1 MLVKFAVENFR
12 SFRDEVVLD
21 MVASSESQHK
31 HHVVEDNQGKKV
43 TILRAAAIYG
53 ANASGKSNLVDAM
66 NFARNFII
74 NGTKSD
80 QKIPIIPFKLDSS
93 SNEKPSKFEFII
105 KYKGILY
112 TYGFVIDKSNVL
124 EEWLY
129 VVQNKRESLFFKR
142 LTTDKGEASIKIGA
156 SFAKENSDES
166 QFLQFV
172 AKGTRHNQLFL
183 TEANEKNVGKVKDLL
198 NWFKNVLVIITVDR
212 DFSDF
217 YYNNRNDMKF
227 IGFVGYFLRNAGT
240 GIEAIDIIT
249 EEFKIEAMPDILFTS
264 RLIEGGNMLTAF
276 KRSMKVMQGDSE
288 KREIMRIKTRHGNK
302 KDKIFLEAWEESD
315 GTQRL
320 LDYLPFLYSSCVTG
334 DEKVLLIDELDRS
347 MHPLLSRM
355 IMSFFLRNEVTN
367 KGQMIFTTHDT
378 NLLDKDIL
386 RRDEIWFMEKD
397 KDQNSHLYS
406 LADFKVRP
414 DLSYG
419 KGYLHGR
426 FGAIPFIGD
435 FKNLCA
441 EI

>member
-31 HHVVEDNQGKKV
+31 HHVIEDNQGKKV

-66 NFARNFII
+66 NFARDFII
-74 NGTKSD
+74 NGTKSG
-80 QKIPIIPFKLDSS
+80 QKISIIPFKLDSS
-93 SNEKPSKFEFII
+93 SEEKPGKFEFII
-105 KYKGILY
+105 KYRGILY
-112 TYGFVIDKSNVL
+112 TYGFVIDKSSVL

-129 VVQNKRESLFFKR
+129 VVQNKREALFFER
-142 LTTDKGEASIKIGA
+142 LTTKKDEASVKIGA

-166 QFLQFV
+166 KFLQFV
-172 AKGTRHNQLFL
+172 AKGTRPNQLFL
-183 TEANEKNVGKVKDLL
+183 TEANEKNVGKIKDLI
-198 NWFKNVLVIITVDR
+198 NWFKNVLVTITVDQ

-227 IGFVGYFLRNAGT
+227 IGFAGDFLRTAGT

-249 EEFKIEAMPDILFTS
+249 EEYKKEAMRDIFLTSRYGDILS
-264 RLIEGGNMLTAF
+264 VV
-276 KRSMKVMQGDSE
+276 KRTMKVMKGAPE
-288 KREIMRIKTRHGNK
+288 KQEIMRIKTRHGNK
-302 KDKIFLEAWEESD
+302 KDKIFLEILEESD

-320 LDYLPFLYSSCVTG
+320 LEFIPFLYSSCVAG
-334 DEKVLLIDELDRS
+334 NEKVLLIDELDRS
-347 MHPLLSRM
+347 MHTLLSIM
-355 IMSFFLRNEVTN
+355 IMRFFLRNEIAN

>member
-31 HHVVEDNQGKKV
+31 HHVIEDNQGKKV

-53 ANASGKSNLVDAM
+53 ANASGKSNLVGAIS
-66 NFARNFII
+66 FARDFII

-105 KYKGILY
+105 KYQGILY
-112 TYGFVIDKSNVL
+112 TYGFVIDKNNVL
-124 EEWLY
+124 EEWLH
-129 VVQNKRESLFFKR
+129 VVQNKREAMFFER
-142 LTTDKGEASIKIGA
+142 LTTKKDEANVKIGP

-166 QFLQFV
+166 KFLQFV
-172 AKGTRHNQLFL
+172 AKGTRPNQLFL
-183 TEANEKNVGKVKDLL
+183 TEANEKNVSNIKDLL
-198 NWFKNVLVIITVDR
+198 NWFKNVLVIITADQ
-212 DFSDF
+212 DFSTF

-227 IGFVGYFLRNAGT
+227 IGFVGDFLRTAGT
-240 GIEAIDIIT
+240 GIEAVDIVT
-249 EEFKIEAMPDILFTS
+249 EEFKFEALPDITRFFKD
-264 RLIEGGNMLTAF
+264 GNIVSAF
-276 KRSMKVMQGDSE
+276 KSRMKVMKGDPG
-288 KREIMRIKTRHGNK
+288 KQEIMRIKTRHGNK
-302 KDKIFLEAWEESD
+302 KDKIFLEILEESD

-320 LDYLPFLYSSCVTG
+320 LDYLPFLYSSCVAG

-355 IMSFFLRNEVTN
+355 IMSFFLRNEVAN

-378 NLLDKDIL
+378 NLLDKDLL

-419 KGYLHGR
+419 KGYLQGR